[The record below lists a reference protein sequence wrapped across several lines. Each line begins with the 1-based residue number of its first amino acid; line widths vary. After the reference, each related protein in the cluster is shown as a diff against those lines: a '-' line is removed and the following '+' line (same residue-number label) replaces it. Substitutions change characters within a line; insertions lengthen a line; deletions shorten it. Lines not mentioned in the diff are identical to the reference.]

1 MRNNSPS
8 EVYVSSFMLDL
19 KVFSVLAEVSTMVRE
34 GSLRYYDIIM
44 AFFVT
49 VLLVSNVLS
58 SAKIVDWGVNIGGI
72 PLAFDAGTI
81 LFPVSYIFGDIL
93 TEVYGYQRSRR
104 VIWTGFAC
112 LAFSSALFFIVKIMP
127 GETLWEKTTGQ
138 AAYEAV
144 LSGMISGGIVLA
156 SLMGYWT
163 GEFSNAYVLAKMKL
177 ITKGR
182 WLWSRTIGSTLVGEG
197 VDTVVFVSVATFFG
211 VFPESLWVTL
221 TLTNYLFKVGVE
233 VVMTPLTYAIVAF
246 LKSAE
251 NMDFYDYGTDFNPFR
266 IR

>member
-1 MRNNSPS
+1 MT
-8 EVYVSSFMLDL
+8 
-19 KVFSVLAEVSTMVRE
+19 KE
-34 GSLRYYDIIM
+34 GSLKYYDIIV

-58 SAKIVDWGVNIGGI
+58 SAKIIDWGISVAGI

-93 TEVYGYQRSRR
+93 TEVYGYHRSRR
-104 VIWTGFAC
+104 VIWIGFIC
-112 LAFSSALFFIVKIMP
+112 LVFSSLFFFAVKLMP
-127 GETLWEKTTGQ
+127 GEALWEKTAGQ

-156 SLMGYWT
+156 SVLGYWS
-163 GEFSNAYVLAKMKL
+163 GEFSNAYVLAKMK
-177 ITKGR
+177 IVTKGR

-197 VDTVVFVSVATFFG
+197 IDTLVFVSVATLFG

-221 TLTNYLFKVGVE
+221 TLTNYIFKVGVE
-233 VVMTPLTYAIVAF
+233 VVMTPCTYVIVAF

-251 NMDFYDYGTDFNPFR
+251 NMDFYDYGTDFNPFK